1 MNHIFNSRPTFQTLL
16 SIRRRG
22 QFLLWNRWIRTVA
35 SFGFFGCLA
44 ATQSICAQTATSER
58 LIVTGEEVPS
68 AYGAPPDF
76 SRGRFSNL
84 VNAYV
89 LPPGAV
95 FAGLIYQGDAL
106 RFNRPD
112 HMFTQEVE
120 IGLPYRFGVAL
131 ENSIEAFRGHT
142 QERTFSI
149 EGRYALADWNKIP
162 LNPTIFVEYKFGI
175 GDILHDEGPP
185 EPLPPGEAEEFLAE
199 HEPLPDAA
207 EVRLL
212 LAQNFGQAEWALNGF
227 FEQEVGGDRGRE
239 IGFAQSLMFPIILP
253 RERLKVGAE
262 ILFTSFTDRGI
273 REEDEDASNRC
284 VIGPTVAWK
293 PSKSTRLDVSALFG
307 ITDDSPRASV
317 FVVFSML
324 FGPGG
329 GPEQAEA
336 PASTRNR

>member
-1 MNHIFNSRPTFQTLL
+1 MLTAFSL
-16 SIRRRG
+16 
-22 QFLLWNRWIRTVA
+22 
-35 SFGFFGCLA
+35 GCLGYLVFNP
-44 ATQSICAQTATSER
+44 SINAQTAMSER
-58 LIVTGEEVPS
+58 LVVTGEEVPS
-68 AYGAPPDF
+68 AYGATPDF
-76 SRGRFSNL
+76 SRSRFSNL

-95 FAGLIYQGDAL
+95 YAGLIYQGDAL

-112 HMFTQEVE
+112 HMLTQEVE
-120 IGLPYRFGVAL
+120 IGLPYRFGVAF
-131 ENSIEAFRGHT
+131 ENSIESFRGHT

-162 LNPTIFVEYKFGI
+162 LNPTIFVEYKFGG

-199 HEPLPDAA
+199 HEPLPDAV

-212 LAQNFGQAEWALNGF
+212 LAQDFGQVEWAFNGF

-239 IGFAQSLMFPIILP
+239 AGFAQSLMFPIILP
-253 RERLKVGAE
+253 RERLKIGAE
-262 ILFTSFTDRGI
+262 MQLTSFTDKGI
-273 REEDEDASNRC
+273 RDDPSYRFI
-284 VIGPTVAWK
+284 IGPTIAWK
-293 PSKSTRLDVSALFG
+293 PSKNTRLDISPLFG
-307 ITDDSPRASV
+307 VTDDSPRASI

-324 FGPGG
+324 FGGSEPA
-329 GPEQAEA
+329 QAEA